1 MAETVY
7 TPSLSNVGPALQGI
21 SKALN
26 RIAEAERTKAAALQR
41 LCMAILEKHYEDTS
55 VMQVQTDTEEL
66 L

>member
-7 TPSLSNVGPALQGI
+7 TPSLSDVGPALKDI

-26 RIAEAERTKAAALQR
+26 RIAEAERTKAAVLQR
-41 LCMAILEKHYEDTS
+41 LCMAILEKHYGDTLI
-55 VMQVQTDTEEL
+55 VQAQTDTEEL